1 MSLFVVLTERKLL
14 AFAQRRMGP
23 SVMGRNGALQIVLDL
38 FKLLAKDIFIIPRP
52 AATLAPV
59 FLALLYFVQL
69 SFTQNFIFSNNMFLF
84 NNLDGLILYYLVL
97 VLFSNIFLI
106 LVGFVSQ
113 SKYALIG
120 TLRALVHIISL
131 DIFITI
137 TYAILILNSQSPNFH
152 DFSIIQSSYWYFFLY
167 LPLAGSYLTIMLL
180 EAKRTPFDH
189 TETEAEVVSGY
200 ATEYSGTM
208 LLVFYLAEYL
218 HLIIAGS
225 HFTICFVGGW
235 YYLTK
240 LSLLPPIFVNPVS
253 FILF

>member
-152 DFSIIQSSYWYFFLY
+152 DFSIIQSSY
-167 LPLAGSYLTIMLL
+167 
-180 EAKRTPFDH
+180 
-189 TETEAEVVSGY
+189 
-200 ATEYSGTM
+200 
-208 LLVFYLAEYL
+208 
-218 HLIIAGS
+218 
-225 HFTICFVGGW
+225 
-235 YYLTK
+235 
-240 LSLLPPIFVNPVS
+240 
-253 FILF
+253 